1 MKAIINWFLVLAAL
15 SLSFVTLSCSKANY
29 GCSKREQ
36 RKSAKHFNKSVNLCS
51 NEAMRQSLAYFPFKE
66 SDSTFVKV
74 ETIIDT
80 FVHYDTLVINDTTF
94 ITKFINKLVNKVTT
108 REVRVED
115 SRKASILQNQ
125 LDACNLRELEIANDL
140 NKSNVNLAKEKSA
153 KQVYKW
159 ILIWIIVII
168 ASVIGVKVVMP
179 KILNKL

>member
-1 MKAIINWFLVLAAL
+1 MKSIINWLLIIAAL

-29 GCSKREQ
+29 GCSKREI
-36 RKSAKHFNKSVNLCS
+36 RKSAKHFTKSVNLCS

-80 FVHYDTLVINDTTF
+80 FIHYDTLVVNDTAF
-94 ITKFINKLVNKVTT
+94 ITKFINKVVNKVTT
-108 REVRVED
+108 REVRIED
-115 SRKASILQNQ
+115 SRKLGILQNQ
-125 LDACNLRELEIANDL
+125 LDACNLRELEIANEL
-140 NKSNVNLAKEKSA
+140 NKTNLSLAKEKSA

-159 ILIWIIVII
+159 ILIWIIII
-168 ASVIGVKVVMP
+168 IGCIIGVKVVMP

>member
-1 MKAIINWFLVLAAL
+1 MKAIINWLFVIAAL

-29 GCSKREQ
+29 GCSKREV

-80 FVHYDTLVINDTTF
+80 FIHFDTLVVNDTAF
-94 ITKFINKLVNKVTT
+94 ITKFVNKVVNKVTT

-115 SRKASILQNQ
+115 SRRIGIIQNQ
-125 LDACNLRELEIANDL
+125 LDNCNLRELEIANDL

>member
-1 MKAIINWFLVLAAL
+1 MKSIINWLLIIAAL
-15 SLSFVTLSCSKANY
+15 SLSFVTLSCSKPQY
-29 GCSKREQ
+29 GCTKREI
-36 RKSAKHFNKSVNLCS
+36 RKSAKHFTKSVNLCS

-74 ETIIDT
+74 ETIVDT
-80 FVHYDTLVINDTTF
+80 FVHYDTLVINDTAF
-94 ITKFINKLVNKVTT
+94 ITKFINKVVNKVTT

-115 SRKASILQNQ
+115 SRRIGILQNQ
-125 LDACNLRELEIANDL
+125 LDECNLRELEIANEL
-140 NKSNVNLAKEKSA
+140 NQKNVGLAKEKSA

>member
-1 MKAIINWFLVLAAL
+1 MKSIINWLLVIAAL

-29 GCSKREQ
+29 GCSKREE
-36 RKSAKHFNKSVNLCS
+36 RKSAKHFNKSVNWCQS
-51 NEAMRQSLAYFPFKE
+51 EAMRQSLAHFPFKE

-80 FVHYDTLVINDTTF
+80 FVHYDTLVINDTAF
-94 ITKFINKLVNKVTT
+94 ITKFVNKVVNKVTT

-115 SRKASILQNQ
+115 SRKLGILQNQ
-125 LDACNLRELEIANDL
+125 LDACNLRELEIANEL
-140 NKSNVNLAKEKSA
+140 NKNNVNLAKEKSA

>member
-15 SLSFVTLSCSKANY
+15 SLSFVILSCSKANY
-29 GCSKREQ
+29 GCSKREI

-80 FVHYDTLVINDTTF
+80 FVHYDTLVVNDTAF
-94 ITKFINKLVNKVTT
+94 ITKFVNKVVNKVTT
-108 REVRVED
+108 REVRIED
-115 SRKASILQNQ
+115 SRKLGILQNQ
-125 LDACNLRELEIANDL
+125 LDACNLRELEIANEL
-140 NKSNVNLAKEKSA
+140 NQKNVGLAKEKSA

>member
-1 MKAIINWFLVLAAL
+1 MKAIINWLLIIAAL

-29 GCSKREQ
+29 GCSKREV
-36 RKSAKHFNKSVNLCS
+36 RKSAKHFTKSVNLCS

-80 FVHYDTLVINDTTF
+80 FVHYDTLVVNDTAF
-94 ITKFINKLVNKVTT
+94 ITKFVNKVVNKVTT

-115 SRKASILQNQ
+115 SRRIGIIQNQ
-125 LDACNLRELEIANDL
+125 LDNCNLRELDIANEL
-140 NKSNVNLAKEKSA
+140 NKTNLSLAKEKSA

-159 ILIWIIVII
+159 ILIWIIIII
-168 ASVIGVKVVMP
+168 ASVIGIKVVMP
-179 KILNKL
+179 KILNRL

>member
-1 MKAIINWFLVLAAL
+1 MKAIINWLFVIAAL

-29 GCSKREQ
+29 GCSKREI

-80 FVHYDTLVINDTTF
+80 FIHFDTLVVNDTAF
-94 ITKFINKLVNKVTT
+94 ITKFVNKVVNKVTT

-115 SRKASILQNQ
+115 SRRIGIIQNQ
-125 LDACNLRELEIANDL
+125 LDNCNLRELEIANDL

>member
-51 NEAMRQSLAYFPFKE
+51 SEAMRQSLAYFPFKE

-80 FVHYDTLVINDTTF
+80 FVHYDTLVINDTAF
-94 ITKFINKLVNKVTT
+94 ITKFINKVVNKVTT

-115 SRKASILQNQ
+115 SRKIGIVQNQ
-125 LDACNLRELEIANDL
+125 LDNCNLRELEIANDL

-179 KILNKL
+179 KILNRL

>member
-1 MKAIINWFLVLAAL
+1 MKTFINWFLVLAAL

-29 GCSKREQ
+29 GCSKREV

-80 FVHYDTLVINDTTF
+80 FVHYDTLVINDTAF
-94 ITKFINKLVNKVTT
+94 ITKFINKVVNKVTT

-115 SRKASILQNQ
+115 SRNIGILQNQ
-125 LDACNLRELEIANDL
+125 LDACNLRELDIANEL
-140 NKSNVNLAKEKSA
+140 NHKNVGLAKEKSA

-159 ILIWIIVII
+159 ILIWIIIII

-179 KILNKL
+179 KILNRL

>member
-1 MKAIINWFLVLAAL
+1 MKSIINWLLIIAAL

-29 GCSKREQ
+29 GCSKREI
-36 RKSAKHFNKSVNLCS
+36 RKSAKHFTKSVNLCS

-80 FVHYDTLVINDTTF
+80 FVHYDTLVVNDTAF
-94 ITKFINKLVNKVTT
+94 ITKFINKVVNKVTT

-115 SRKASILQNQ
+115 SRRIGILQDQ
-125 LDACNLRELEIANDL
+125 LDACNLRELDIANEL
-140 NKSNVNLAKEKSA
+140 NQKNVGLAKEKSA

-159 ILIWIIVII
+159 ILIWIIIII

-179 KILNKL
+179 KILNRL

>member
-1 MKAIINWFLVLAAL
+1 MKAIINWLFVIAAL

-29 GCSKREQ
+29 GCSKREI

-80 FVHYDTLVINDTTF
+80 FVHYDTLVINDTAF
-94 ITKFINKLVNKVTT
+94 ITKFINKVVNKVTT

-115 SRKASILQNQ
+115 SRNIGIIQNQ
-125 LDACNLRELEIANDL
+125 LDNCNLRELEIANDL

-179 KILNKL
+179 KILNRL

>member
-1 MKAIINWFLVLAAL
+1 MKSIINWLFVIAAL

-29 GCSKREQ
+29 GCSKREE
-36 RKSAKHFNKSVNLCS
+36 RKSAKHFNKSVNWCQS
-51 NEAMRQSLAYFPFKE
+51 EAMRQSLAHFPFKE

-80 FVHYDTLVINDTTF
+80 FVHYDTLVVNDTAF
-94 ITKFINKLVNKVTT
+94 ITKFVNKVVNKVTT
-108 REVRVED
+108 REVRIED
-115 SRKASILQNQ
+115 SRKVGILQNQ
-125 LDACNLRELEIANDL
+125 LDACNLRELDIANEL
-140 NKSNVNLAKEKSA
+140 NKKNVGLAKEKSA

-179 KILNKL
+179 KILNRL

>member
-1 MKAIINWFLVLAAL
+1 MKSIINWLFVIAAL

-29 GCSKREQ
+29 GCSKREE
-36 RKSAKHFNKSVNLCS
+36 RKSAKHFNKSVNWCQS
-51 NEAMRQSLAYFPFKE
+51 EAMRQSLVHFPLKE

-80 FVHYDTLVINDTTF
+80 FVHYDTLVINDTAF
-94 ITKFINKLVNKVTT
+94 ITKFINKVVNKVTT

-115 SRKASILQNQ
+115 SRRIGIIQNQ
-125 LDACNLRELEIANDL
+125 LDNCNLRELDIANEL

-159 ILIWIIVII
+159 ILIWIIII
-168 ASVIGVKVVMP
+168 IGCIIGIKVVMP
-179 KILNKL
+179 KILNRL